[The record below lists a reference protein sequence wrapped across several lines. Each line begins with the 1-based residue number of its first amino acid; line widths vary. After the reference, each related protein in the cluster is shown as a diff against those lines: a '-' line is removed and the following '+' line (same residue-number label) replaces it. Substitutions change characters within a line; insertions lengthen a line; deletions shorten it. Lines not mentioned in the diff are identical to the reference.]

1 MQRPTWN
8 YVKAAIANWRVW
20 GLPGAIVI
28 GLVVAARLTGSLQ
41 GLELLTFDAFLRLR
55 PPEPE
60 DDRVVLVGLDKSDI
74 QKVGYPIPE
83 QELVRLVNTLQ
94 TYQPAVIGLHISP
107 NQVAELDNAKLF
119 ANLKQYKNLVVSE
132 LILSAADQILA
143 PPKFPKDQ
151 VGFIDIIQDTD
162 DSIRR
167 LVLGA
172 NNPSNWDEY
181 KYSLTLRLAE
191 KYLVSRD
198 KNLKLQNGIRDPAAM
213 RFGSIELPRLLPD
226 SGAYV
231 RADTAGPQI
240 LLNPRSGKNPFRLV
254 SLDEIQ
260 AGKFDPNWFRDR
272 IVIIGI
278 TAPLIRPII
287 PTAATVDTNSFQI
300 QAHAVSQIVD
310 AVLDGRLLIDTW
322 TNEWEYLWI
331 VSWGIVAII
340 WGRSNFSP
348 KTKLVGVGF
357 GQAGLLGISYMALTI
372 GWWIPVFPATL
383 VWLMNGIGYTVFHKY
398 DWVLRSRLKENQRL
412 AEERQRAIEETF
424 NVIHNG
430 PLQTLSSLLR
440 QLRDNNIAPEKLITT
455 LENLNVEI
463 RGIGE
468 HLKQE
473 SLTQENSLYLG
484 NGIKID
490 LNLPLHELFYE
501 VYSYTL
507 DRSEFSRFEILRISC
522 DFDPIEEFSLNIEQ
536 RQNLCRF
543 LEEAL
548 CNVGKHAE
556 EASHLTVLGLSDNG
570 WYTLQVIDDGLGIR
584 SSREGEGTKQA
595 RKLALQLKGKFKREA
610 VAPKGTLCEL
620 TFPLTNLL
628 RW

>member
-8 YVKAAIANWRVW
+8 NVKTAIASWRIW
-20 GLPGAIVI
+20 ALPGAIVI

-41 GLELLTFDAFLRLR
+41 GLELLTLDTLLRLR
-55 PPEPE
+55 PSEPE
-60 DDRVVLVGLDKSDI
+60 DERVVLVGFDETDI
-74 QKVGYPIPE
+74 QKIGYPIPE
-83 QELVRLVNTLQ
+83 EELVSLIKTLQ
-94 TYQPAVIGLHISP
+94 AYQPAVIGLHLSP

-119 ANLKQYKNLVVSE
+119 TNLRQYKNLIISE

-151 VGFIDIIQDTD
+151 VGFTDIIQDTD

-172 NNPSNWDEY
+172 ANPINWDEY
-181 KYSLTLRLAE
+181 KHSLTIRLAE

-213 RFGSIELPRLLPD
+213 RFGSTELPRLLPD

-240 LLNPRSGKNPFRLV
+240 LLNPRSGKNPFRLI
-254 SLDEIQ
+254 SLGDIK

-278 TAPLIRPII
+278 TDPDIRPLIS
-287 PTAATVDTNSFQI
+287 TAATVDTNSFQI
-300 QAHAVSQIVD
+300 QAHAVSQIVNS
-310 AVLDGRLLIDTW
+310 VLDGRLLIDTW
-322 TNEWEYLWI
+322 TNEWEYIWI
-331 VSWGIVAII
+331 VSWGIVAIVL
-340 WGRSNFSP
+340 GRSSFSP
-348 KTKLVGVGF
+348 KIKLISIGI
-357 GQAGLLGISYMALTI
+357 GQAGLLGMSYVALTV

-398 DWVLRSRLKENQRL
+398 DWVLRSRLKENQRM
-412 AEERQRAIEETF
+412 AEERQRAIEQTF

-440 QLRDNNIAPEKLITT
+440 QLRDNNMPQENLIKV
-455 LENLNVEI
+455 LENLNIEI

-484 NGIKID
+484 DGIKID
-490 LNLPLHELFYE
+490 LNFPMHELFYE

-507 DRSEFSRFEILRISC
+507 DRTEFTRFETLKIAC
-522 DFDPIEEFSLNIEQ
+522 DFEPIEDSFLNLEQ

-556 EASHLTVLGLSDNG
+556 EASHLTVLGMFDKG

-584 SSREGEGTKQA
+584 SSRQGEGTKQA
-595 RKLALQLKGKFKREA
+595 RKVAAQLKGRFKREA
-610 VAPKGTLCEL
+610 VSPKGTLCEL
-620 TFPLTNLL
+620 TFPLPKLL
-628 RW
+628 L

>member
-8 YVKAAIANWRVW
+8 QVKTTLSTWRVW

-41 GLELLTFDAFLRLR
+41 GLELLTFDTFLRLR

-60 DDRVVLVGLDKSDI
+60 DDRVVLVGFNRTDI

-83 QELVRLVNTLQ
+83 QELVRLVNMLQ

-119 ANLKQYKNLVVSE
+119 TNLKQYKNLVISE
-132 LILSAADQILA
+132 LILSAADQTLA

-162 DSIRR
+162 DHIRR

-172 NNPSNWDEY
+172 ANPINLDEY
-181 KYSLTLRLAE
+181 KYSLTIRLVE

-198 KNLKLQNGIRDPAAM
+198 QELKLGNGTRDVFAM
-213 RFGSIELPRLLPD
+213 QFGSTELPRLLPD

-231 RADTAGPQI
+231 GADTGGPQI
-240 LLNPRSGKNPFRLV
+240 LLNPRNGKNPFRLV
-254 SLDEIQ
+254 SLDEIKT
-260 AGKFDPNWFRDR
+260 GKFDPNWFRDR

-278 TAPLIRPII
+278 HDPIIRPVIS
-287 PTAATVDTNSFQI
+287 TAASVDINSFQI
-300 QAHAVSQIVD
+300 QAHAVSQIVS
-310 AVLDGRLLIDTW
+310 AVLDKRPLIDTW
-322 TNEWEYLWI
+322 NNEWEYLWI

-340 WGRSNFSP
+340 LGRSSLSP
-348 KTKLVGVGF
+348 KTKLVSVGI
-357 GQAGLLGISYMALTI
+357 GQAGLLGIGYFTLAT
-372 GWWIPVFPATL
+372 GWWIPIFPVTL
-383 VWLMNGIGYTVFHKY
+383 VWLINGIGYTVFHKY

-430 PLQTLSSLLR
+430 PLQTLSNVLR
-440 QLRDNNIAPEKLITT
+440 QLRDSNISSEKLITI
-455 LENLNVEI
+455 LENLNIEI

-484 NGIKID
+484 DGIKIN

-507 DRSEFSRFEILRISC
+507 DRTEFPRFETLRIAC
-522 DFDPIEEFSLNIEQ
+522 DFDPIEESSLNIEH

-584 SSREGEGTKQA
+584 SLREGEGTKQA
-595 RKLALQLKGKFKREA
+595 RKLAAQLKGTFKREA
-610 VAPKGTLCEL
+610 VSPKGTLCEL
-620 TFPLTNLL
+620 TFPLTKLL
-628 RW
+628 RR